1 MIHREAEL
9 QSACVRYFRLRWPKL
24 SGVFFAI
31 PNGGSRNP
39 IEARN
44 MKVQGTLAGVADLL
58 LLKSSNGYGALC
70 IEMKSESGRQSQS
83 QKEFQSAAQ
92 QAGNRY
98 VVIRTFEEFRKS
110 VEEYL
115 Q

>member
-1 MIHREAEL
+1 MIHREADL

-24 SGVFFAI
+24 AGVFFAI

-58 LLKSSNGYGALC
+58 LLKPSNGYGALC

-98 VVIRTFEEFRKS
+98 VVCRTFDEFRKS